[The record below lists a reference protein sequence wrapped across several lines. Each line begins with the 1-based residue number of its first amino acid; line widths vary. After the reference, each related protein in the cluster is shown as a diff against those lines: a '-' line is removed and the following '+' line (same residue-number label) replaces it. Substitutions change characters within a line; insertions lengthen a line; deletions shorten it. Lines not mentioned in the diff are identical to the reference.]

1 MAKDKKVLVVGG
13 GGRCHAI
20 VDALGRSPQVAKIY
34 CAPGNAGIA
43 LQAECVP
50 LNDTDVDGLLAF
62 AQREG
67 IDLTV
72 VGPEAALAVGIVD
85 AFRAAGL
92 RIFGHTQAATRIES
106 SKEFAKQLME
116 KYGVPTAGYRSFSD
130 FREALDYVNARPF
143 PAVLKYDGLA
153 AGKGVVI
160 AAKPEEAEA
169 ALRSMLQDGEFG
181 TGRVVVEDFLTG
193 PEFSFMAFVDGERVY
208 PMPLAQ
214 DHKRAFDGDRGP
226 NTGGMGAY
234 TGLPFITDED
244 RTFALERILQT
255 TARAMCAEGCPL
267 SGVLYGGL
275 MKTPDG
281 IKVIEFNAR
290 FGDPETEVV
299 LPLLASDIYEVFEA
313 VACGR
318 AAAQPVWRD
327 AVTLGVVLAS
337 KGYPGAY
344 EKGAEIR
351 GTEAVDAKIYHMG
364 TRRDGDRLLT
374 AGGRVMM
381 VVAEGADIRSAQ
393 QKVYAEVAKI
403 SCDALFCRRDIA
415 HGALDGRLLD
425 GKALSDRIKED
436 LRERVGKLEVK
447 YGRKPSLAVII
458 VGNNPA
464 SQVYVRNKVKSA
476 IYVGMN
482 SRLITMAE
490 DATEQALLEMI
501 GTLNR
506 DPEVDGIL
514 VQLPLPKQI
523 DEARVIDAID
533 KGKDVDGFHVLNV
546 GDLWLGRPCSV
557 PCTPK
562 GILRLIDES
571 GIDLCGKTAVVVGR
585 SNIVGKPV
593 AKLLLDRNATVIV
606 AHSRTKDLRRVTLQA
621 DVLVVAVGR
630 ENVVTGD
637 MVKPGAVVIDV
648 GMNRNAAGR
657 LCGDV
662 DFVGAR
668 QQASWITPVPGGV
681 GPMTIAMLLENT
693 VECFLARVE
702 KNE

>member
-1 MAKDKKVLVVGG
+1 MAQDKKVLVVGG

-20 VDALGRSPQVAKIY
+20 VDALSRSPQVAKIY

-43 LQAECVP
+43 AQAECVP
-50 LNDTDVDGLLAF
+50 VKDTDVKGLLAF
-62 AQREG
+62 AQEQG

-72 VGPEAALAVGIVD
+72 VGPEASLSVGVVD

-92 RIFGHTQAATRIES
+92 AIFGHTKAATRIES
-106 SKEFAKQLME
+106 SKEFAKVLMD
-116 KYGVPTAGYRSFSD
+116 KYGIPTAGYRSFDD
-130 FREALDYVNARPF
+130 FQEALDYVNARPF

-160 AAKPEEAEA
+160 AADAAEAEA
-169 ALRSMLQDGEFG
+169 ALRSMLLDEAFG
-181 TGRVVVEDFLTG
+181 KGRVVVEDFLTG

-208 PMPLAQ
+208 PMPLSQ
-214 DHKRAFDGDRGP
+214 DHKRAYDLDKGP

-234 TGLPFITDED
+234 TGLPFVTEED
-244 RTFALERILQT
+244 RQFALTNILEA
-255 TARAMCAEGCPL
+255 TAKAMCAEGCPL

-299 LPLLASDIYEVFEA
+299 LPLLDSDIYDIFLA
-313 VACGR
+313 VATGKK
-318 AAAQPVWRD
+318 AAEPVWRD

-337 KGYPGAY
+337 KGYPGSY
-344 EKGAEIR
+344 GKGFEIQ
-351 GTEAVDAKIYHMG
+351 GADEVDARVYHMG
-364 TRRDGDRLLT
+364 TKRDGDRLLT

-381 VVAEGADIRSAQ
+381 VVAEGKDTRAAYR
-393 QKVYAEVAKI
+393 KVYEEIAKI
-403 SCDALFCRRDIA
+403 RCENLFYRRDIA
-415 HGALDGRLLD
+415 HWALEGSILD
-425 GKALSDRIKED
+425 GKALAASIKDELRDR
-436 LRERVGKLEVK
+436 VAKLEVK

-458 VGNNPA
+458 VGSNPA

-490 DATEQALLEMI
+490 DATEEALLKMI
-501 GTLNR
+501 DELNR

-523 DEARVIDAID
+523 NEERVIDAIAQE
-533 KGKDVDGFHVLNV
+533 KDVDGFHPRNV
-546 GDLWLGRPCSV
+546 SDLWLGRPCTV

-571 GIDLCGKTAVVVGR
+571 GIDLNGKTAVVVGR

-593 AKLLLDRNATVIV
+593 AKLLLDRNATVII
-606 AHSRTKDLRRVTLQA
+606 AHSRTKDLKAMTLQA

-630 ENVVTGD
+630 PNMVTGD

-648 GMNRNAAGR
+648 GINRTDDGK

-662 DFVGAR
+662 DFVSAR
-668 QQASWITPVPGGV
+668 LRASWITPVPGGV
-681 GPMTIAMLLENT
+681 GPMTIAMLMENT
-693 VECFLARVE
+693 VECFLARIG
-702 KNE
+702 K

>member
-20 VDALGRSPQVAKIY
+20 VDALSRSPQVEKIF

-43 LQAECVP
+43 AQAECVP
-50 LNDTDVDGLLAF
+50 LKDTDVEGLLAF
-62 AQREG
+62 AKEQG

-72 VGPEAALAVGIVD
+72 VGPEAALSVGIVD

-92 RIFGHTQAATRIES
+92 RIFGHTRAATRIES
-106 SKEFAKQLME
+106 SKEFAKVLMD
-116 KYGVPTAGYRSFSD
+116 KYGIPTAGYRSFDD
-130 FREALDYVNARPF
+130 FQAALDFVNARPF

-160 AAKPEEAEA
+160 AANAAEAEA
-169 ALRSMLQDGEFG
+169 ALRSMLLDETFG
-181 TGRVVVEDFLTG
+181 KGRVVVEDFLTG

-208 PMPLAQ
+208 PMPHSQ
-214 DHKRAFDGDRGP
+214 DHKRAYDGDRGP

-234 TGLPFITDED
+234 TGLPFITEED
-244 RTFALERILQT
+244 RAYAQEHILE
-255 TARAMCAEGCPL
+255 AAAKAMCEEGCPL

-299 LPLLASDIYEVFEA
+299 LPLLESDIYEVFEA
-313 VACGR
+313 VAEGR
-318 AAAQPVWRD
+318 PTAEPSWRQ

-337 KGYPGAY
+337 KGYPGKY
-344 EKGAEIR
+344 DKGAEII
-351 GTEAVDAKIYHMG
+351 GVEQIDARVYHMG
-364 TRRDGDRLLT
+364 TRREGERLLT

-381 VVAEGADIRSAQ
+381 VVAEGKDIRAAWR
-393 QKVYAEVAKI
+393 KVYQEVGKI
-403 SCDALFCRRDIA
+403 GCDNLFFRRDIA
-415 HGALDGRLLD
+415 HWALDGRLLD
-425 GKALSDRIKED
+425 GKALSASIKED
-436 LRERVGKLEVK
+436 LKDRVSKLEVK

-458 VGNNPA
+458 VGSNPA
-464 SQVYVRNKVKSA
+464 SQVYVRNKVKTA

-490 DATEQALLEMI
+490 DVSEEALLQMI
-501 GTLNR
+501 DTLNR
-506 DPEVDGIL
+506 DPELDGIL
-514 VQLPLPKQI
+514 VQLPLPRQI
-523 DEARVIDAID
+523 NEARVIDAIA
-533 KGKDVDGFHVLNV
+533 KEKDVDGFHVLNV
-546 GDLWLGRPCSV
+546 GDLWLGRPCII

-571 GIDLCGKTAVVVGR
+571 GIDLTGKTAVVVGR

-606 AHSRTKDLRRVTLQA
+606 AHSRTKDLGSVTRQA

-630 ENVVTGD
+630 QNVVTGD

-648 GMNRNAAGR
+648 GMNHDAEGR

-662 DFVGAR
+662 DFTQAR
-668 QQASWITPVPGGV
+668 LRASWITPVPGGV
-681 GPMTIAMLLENT
+681 GPMTIAMLMENT
-693 VECFLARVE
+693 VECFLARLGA
-702 KNE
+702 